1 MPFEVTATRKRP
13 QTFEQLAGQ
22 NFVAAT
28 LISSLEQGRIAHAYL
43 FSGPRG
49 CGKTSTARIL
59 AKALNCEHGP
69 TATPCG
75 TCASCVAISSGTS
88 LDVIEID
95 GASNTSVDN
104 IRQIKDEVLFAPNSA
119 RYKMYIIDEVHM
131 LSLSAFNALLKTI
144 EEPPPY
150 VVFIFATTEPQKVP
164 ATIKSRCQQFNF
176 RLVPIETILQLL
188 RQAAEETGIEAE
200 EEALLWIAREA
211 AGSVRDAYTL
221 FDQIASFSGHHIT
234 AQNIRE
240 TLGLVGIDQLNTL
253 FRAIAQGASKDA
265 FDILDGIFERGVSSE
280 QFLTDAVDYCRSAL
294 LMSYGVQKEGL
305 LSSPRNSFEPSVL
318 QSLSSQQLEY
328 AIGVLLDTYRHL
340 KETIDPRYEVE
351 LAIAKLS
358 HIGSYIS
365 PSELFSVLRALQKE
379 ASAAL
384 STSSAPSVSIQ
395 SESVSPA
402 STESSSG
409 TPRLSSEEAISLP
422 FRHQVKDN
430 APQTAPLLRDLS
442 SRLTKNQQNIQE
454 SPSPGGF
461 RGRETT
467 AVPKNQASQPEI
479 ATSSN
484 PPQVLSSTDLRKKII
499 SKLRSQ
505 NLFLASALEKS
516 GEWLPKHNG
525 YIIPVLNRVEMDL
538 IARFSSVIAETGAS
552 ILGAPCAI
560 EVHPAKNLELVATAH
575 ESARQQGTT
584 RQARYEPQFQPRTSA
599 PARAPGAPPLGEAV
613 VPQSAPEAEATA
625 SIVPRSSGSATSPMA
640 PSAEQGSS
648 LAPQRELS
656 RTSTS
661 EYRAQEL
668 SDPGSTVPKEDK
680 HTIETICKLFKG
692 KVVATTAA
700 ATILTTA
707 ASGDVE
713 SVAGVAEM
721 ADVEGVAGLTGLS
734 DTAGSLEASA
744 TGAASV
750 ESSEVEAQGSPPSFF
765 SSDTIEDIDE
775 YFNTEEEYD

>member
-75 TCASCVAISSGTS
+75 TCASCTAISSGTS

-104 IRQIKDEVLFAPNSA
+104 IRQIKDEVLFAPNST
-119 RYKMYIIDEVHM
+119 RYKIYIIDEVHM

-150 VVFIFATTEPQKVP
+150 IVFIFATTEPHKVP

-188 RQAAEETGIEAE
+188 RQAAEETGIQAE

-221 FDQIASFSGHHIT
+221 FDQIASFSGRNIT

-240 TLGLVGIDQLNTL
+240 TLGLVGIDQLNAM
-253 FRAIAQGASKDA
+253 FGAIARGVAKEA
-265 FDILDGIFERGVSSE
+265 FDILDGIFARGVSPE

-305 LSSPRNSFEPSVL
+305 LSSPRSSFEPSVL
-318 QSLSSQQLEY
+318 QSLSNQQLEY

-340 KETIDPRYEVE
+340 KETIDSRYEVE

-365 PSELFSVLRALQKE
+365 PSELFSAVSALRK
-379 ASAAL
+379 SSGAAL
-384 STSSAPSVSIQ
+384 SGSSVPPAP
-395 SESVSPA
+395 
-402 STESSSG
+402 G
-409 TPRLSSEEAISLP
+409 TPHPSSDGAASLP
-422 FRHQVKDN
+422 FRDRLKDE

-442 SRLTKNQQNIQE
+442 SRLIKNQQNTQE
-454 SPSPGGF
+454 SAPPEKNRGAEKAASPED
-461 RGRETT
+461 RTT
-467 AVPKNQASQPEI
+467 PEDR
-479 ATSSN
+479 ATKPETSSPTN
-484 PPQVLSSTDLRKKII
+484 PPHALSSTELRKKII

-538 IARFSSVIAETGAS
+538 IARFSSLIAETGAS
-552 ILGAPCAI
+552 ILGSPCAI
-560 EVHPAKNLELVATAH
+560 EVHSAKSLEQAAARQNARPQATAAQSQPSTSTR
-575 ESARQQGTT
+575 EREVPLQGGP
-584 RQARYEPQFQPRTSA
+584 AAA
-599 PARAPGAPPLGEAV
+599 PSEQENEAIAPSIMNSSSGEAAPETPATERGSPM
-613 VPQSAPEAEATA
+613 VPQSEPH
-625 SIVPRSSGSATSPMA
+625 
-640 PSAEQGSS
+640 
-648 LAPQRELS
+648 PQES
-656 RTSTS
+656 
-661 EYRAQEL
+661 
-668 SDPGSTVPKEDK
+668 SDPSSNIPKEDE
-680 HTIETICKLFKG
+680 HIVETIRKLFKG
-692 KVVATTAA
+692 KVVAATSPATAA
-700 ATILTTA
+700 TTSATLATA
-707 ASGDVE
+707 PA
-713 SVAGVAEM
+713 
-721 ADVEGVAGLTGLS
+721 ADL
-734 DTAGSLEASA
+734 AGSAGAPGIADSAASA
-744 TGAASV
+744 TT
-750 ESSEVEAQGSPPSFF
+750 
-765 SSDTIEDIDE
+765 DDIDE
-775 YFNTEEEYD
+775 YFNAEEEYD